1 MKFKGEQN
9 FQHENEQKKGVLI
22 AYLGTPDSPDV
33 LSVRRYLKE
42 FLSDPRIIE
51 VPKIIWWFILNIFI
65 LNFRSFNS
73 ARLYKSIWT
82 DGGSPLLVNC
92 LKIKEKVQKSLP
104 SNYQVALGMRYG
116 NPSIKSALNEL
127 KEANCRDI
135 EVITL
140 FPHYSATTVGS
151 IFDAVSTEIKSWRW
165 VPSVKFLNSYHDN
178 PLLIE
183 ILSKR
188 IKKSF
193 ESQGKQ
199 DKLVFSYH
207 SIPKKY
213 FDSGD
218 PYHCLCQK
226 TSRLIAEKLSLDEKD
241 YITAFQSRFGP
252 SEWLKPYTSETMKS
266 LPKEGIKSVQVVS
279 PGFGVDNLETLQEID
294 IENKEYFE
302 DAGGEN
308 FHYIPCLN
316 DDDDHVEFLI
326 SLIGK

>member
-51 VPKIIWWFILNIFI
+51 VPKIIWWFVLNIFI

-92 LKIKEKVQKSLP
+92 IKIREKVQKSLP

-193 ESQGKQ
+193 ESQGKP

-294 IENKEYFE
+294 IENREFFE

>member
-183 ILSKR
+183 ILSER
-188 IKKSF
+188 IQKSF
-193 ESQGKQ
+193 DSQGKP

>member
-1 MKFKGEQN
+1 MKFNGEQN

-92 LKIKEKVQKSLP
+92 IKIKEKVQKSLP

-127 KEANCRDI
+127 KEANCRDV

-193 ESQGKQ
+193 ESQGKP

>member
-51 VPKIIWWFILNIFI
+51 VPKIIWWFVLNIFI

-188 IKKSF
+188 IKRSF
-193 ESQGKQ
+193 ESQGKP

>member
-193 ESQGKQ
+193 DSQGKP

>member
-33 LSVRRYLKE
+33 LSVRSYLKE

-51 VPKIIWWFILNIFI
+51 VPKIIWWFVLNIFI

-92 LKIKEKVQKSLP
+92 IKIKEKIQKSLP

-135 EVITL
+135 EIITL

-165 VPSVKFLNSYHDN
+165 VPSIKFLNSYHDN

-188 IKKSF
+188 IQKSF
-193 ESQGKQ
+193 DSHGKP

-302 DAGGEN
+302 DAGGDN

>member
-51 VPKIIWWFILNIFI
+51 VPKIIWWFVLNIFI

-92 LKIKEKVQKSLP
+92 IKIKEKVQKSLP

-165 VPSVKFLNSYHDN
+165 VPSIKFLNSYHDN

-188 IKKSF
+188 IQKSF
-193 ESQGKQ
+193 ESQGKP

>member
-51 VPKIIWWFILNIFI
+51 VPKIIWWFVLNIFI

-92 LKIKEKVQKSLP
+92 IKIKEKVQKSLP
-104 SNYQVALGMRYG
+104 SNYQVTLGMRYG

-193 ESQGKQ
+193 ESQGKP

-302 DAGGEN
+302 DAGGES

-316 DDDDHVEFLI
+316 DDEDHDEDQ
-326 SLIGK
+326 

>member
-92 LKIKEKVQKSLP
+92 IKIKEKVQKSLP

-183 ILSKR
+183 ILSTR

-193 ESQGKQ
+193 ESQGKP

>member
-51 VPKIIWWFILNIFI
+51 VPKIIWWFVLNIFI

-92 LKIKEKVQKSLP
+92 IKIKEKVQKSLP

-116 NPSIKSALNEL
+116 NPSIKNALNEL

-193 ESQGKQ
+193 ESQGKP

-279 PGFGVDNLETLQEID
+279 PGFGVDNLETLQEIA
-294 IENKEYFE
+294 IETKEYFE

>member
-51 VPKIIWWFILNIFI
+51 VPKIIWWFVLNIFI

-82 DGGSPLLVNC
+82 EGGSPLLVNC
-92 LKIKEKVQKSLP
+92 IKIKEKVQKSLP

-188 IKKSF
+188 IQKSF
-193 ESQGKQ
+193 ESQGKP

-326 SLIGK
+326 SLIDK

>member
-51 VPKIIWWFILNIFI
+51 VPKIIWWFVLNIFI

-82 DGGSPLLVNC
+82 EGGSPLLVNC
-92 LKIKEKVQKSLP
+92 IKIKEKVQKSLP

-135 EVITL
+135 EIITL

-183 ILSKR
+183 ILSER

-193 ESQGKQ
+193 DSQGKP

>member
-1 MKFKGEQN
+1 MRFKGEQN

-193 ESQGKQ
+193 ESQGKP

>member
-51 VPKIIWWFILNIFI
+51 VPKIIWWFVLNIFI

-92 LKIKEKVQKSLP
+92 IKIKEKVQKSLP

-188 IKKSF
+188 IQKSF
-193 ESQGKQ
+193 ESQGKP

-252 SEWLKPYTSETMKS
+252 SEWLKPYTSEIMKS

>member
-1 MKFKGEQN
+1 MKFIGEQN

-193 ESQGKQ
+193 ESQGKP

-266 LPKEGIKSVQVVS
+266 LPKEGTKSVQVVS

>member
-22 AYLGTPDSPDV
+22 AYLGTPDSPDI

-51 VPKIIWWFILNIFI
+51 VPKIIWWFVLNIFI

-82 DGGSPLLVNC
+82 EGGSPLLVNC
-92 LKIKEKVQKSLP
+92 IKIKEKVQKSLP

-193 ESQGKQ
+193 ESQGKP

-226 TSRLIAEKLSLDEKD
+226 TSRLIAEKLSLEEKD

>member
-51 VPKIIWWFILNIFI
+51 VPKIIWWFVLNIFI

-92 LKIKEKVQKSLP
+92 IKIKEKLQKSLP

-116 NPSIKSALNEL
+116 NPSIKNALNEL

-188 IKKSF
+188 IQKSF
-193 ESQGKQ
+193 DSQGKP

-266 LPKEGIKSVQVVS
+266 LPKEGIKSGQVVS

>member
-1 MKFKGEQN
+1 M
-9 FQHENEQKKGVLI
+9 LI

-51 VPKIIWWFILNIFI
+51 VPKIIWWFVLNIFI

-92 LKIKEKVQKSLP
+92 IKIKEKVQKSLP

-193 ESQGKQ
+193 DSQGKP

>member
-92 LKIKEKVQKSLP
+92 IKIKEKIQKSLP

-183 ILSKR
+183 ILSER
-188 IKKSF
+188 IQKSF
-193 ESQGKQ
+193 DSQGKP

>member
-1 MKFKGEQN
+1 M
-9 FQHENEQKKGVLI
+9 LI

-51 VPKIIWWFILNIFI
+51 VPKIIWWFVLNIFI

-92 LKIKEKVQKSLP
+92 IKIKEKVQKSLP

-188 IKKSF
+188 IQKSF
-193 ESQGKQ
+193 DSQGKP

>member
-51 VPKIIWWFILNIFI
+51 VPKIIWWFVLNIFI

-92 LKIKEKVQKSLP
+92 IKIKEKVQKSLP

-183 ILSKR
+183 ILSER
-188 IKKSF
+188 IQKSF
-193 ESQGKQ
+193 DSQGKP

>member
-51 VPKIIWWFILNIFI
+51 LPKIIWWFVLNIFI

-82 DGGSPLLVNC
+82 EGGSPLLVNC
-92 LKIKEKVQKSLP
+92 IKIKEKVQKSLP

-193 ESQGKQ
+193 ESQGKP

>member
-51 VPKIIWWFILNIFI
+51 VPKIIWWFVLNIFI

-104 SNYQVALGMRYG
+104 SNYHVALGMRYG

-165 VPSVKFLNSYHDN
+165 VPSIKFLNSYHDN

-183 ILSKR
+183 ILSER

-193 ESQGKQ
+193 DSQGKP

>member
-51 VPKIIWWFILNIFI
+51 VPKIIWWFVLNIFI

-92 LKIKEKVQKSLP
+92 IKIREKVQKSLP

-193 ESQGKQ
+193 ESQGKP

-226 TSRLIAEKLSLDEKD
+226 TSRLIAEKLSLEEKD

>member
-9 FQHENEQKKGVLI
+9 FQHENGQKKGVLI

-51 VPKIIWWFILNIFI
+51 VPKIIWWFVLNIFI

-82 DGGSPLLVNC
+82 EGGSPLLVNC
-92 LKIKEKVQKSLP
+92 IKIKEKVQKSLP

-165 VPSVKFLNSYHDN
+165 VPSIKFLNSYHDN

-183 ILSKR
+183 ILSER

-193 ESQGKQ
+193 DSQGKP

>member
-9 FQHENEQKKGVLI
+9 FQHENEQKKGLLI

-51 VPKIIWWFILNIFI
+51 VPKIIWWFVLNIFI

-92 LKIKEKVQKSLP
+92 IKIREKVQKSLP

-193 ESQGKQ
+193 ESQGKP

-294 IENKEYFE
+294 IENREFFE

-326 SLIGK
+326 SLIDK

>member
-22 AYLGTPDSPDV
+22 TYLGTPDSPDV

-51 VPKIIWWFILNIFI
+51 VPKIIWWFVLNIFI

-188 IKKSF
+188 IQKSF
-193 ESQGKQ
+193 DSQGKP

>member
-51 VPKIIWWFILNIFI
+51 VPKIIWWFVLNIFI

-92 LKIKEKVQKSLP
+92 IKIKEKVQKSLP

-193 ESQGKQ
+193 ESQGKP

-226 TSRLIAEKLSLDEKD
+226 TSRLIAEKLSLNEKD

>member
-9 FQHENEQKKGVLI
+9 FLHENEQKKGVLI

-188 IKKSF
+188 IQKSF
-193 ESQGKQ
+193 ESQGKP

>member
-51 VPKIIWWFILNIFI
+51 VPKIIWWFVLNIFI

-92 LKIKEKVQKSLP
+92 IKIKEKVQKSLP

-193 ESQGKQ
+193 ESQGKP

-241 YITAFQSRFGP
+241 FITAFQSRFGP

-326 SLIGK
+326 SLICK

>member
-9 FQHENEQKKGVLI
+9 FQHENKQKKGVLI

-51 VPKIIWWFILNIFI
+51 VPKIIWWFVLNIFI

-92 LKIKEKVQKSLP
+92 IKIKEKVQKSLP

-116 NPSIKSALNEL
+116 NPSIKNALNEL

-188 IKKSF
+188 IQKSF
-193 ESQGKQ
+193 DSQGKP

>member
-22 AYLGTPDSPDV
+22 TYLGTPDSPDV

-51 VPKIIWWFILNIFI
+51 VPKIIWWFVLNIFI

-92 LKIKEKVQKSLP
+92 IKIKEKVQKSLP

-193 ESQGKQ
+193 ESQGKP

>member
-22 AYLGTPDSPDV
+22 TYLGTPDSPDV

-51 VPKIIWWFILNIFI
+51 VPKIIWWFVLNIFI

-92 LKIKEKVQKSLP
+92 IKIKEKVQKSLP

-183 ILSKR
+183 ILSER

-193 ESQGKQ
+193 DSQGKP

>member
-9 FQHENEQKKGVLI
+9 FQHENQQKKGVLI

-51 VPKIIWWFILNIFI
+51 VPKIIWWFVLNIFI

-92 LKIKEKVQKSLP
+92 IKIREKVQKSLP

-183 ILSKR
+183 ILSER

-193 ESQGKQ
+193 DSQGKP

>member
-51 VPKIIWWFILNIFI
+51 VPKIIWWFVLNIFI

-82 DGGSPLLVNC
+82 ERGSPLLVNC
-92 LKIKEKVQKSLP
+92 IKIKEKVQKSLP

-151 IFDAVSTEIKSWRW
+151 IFDAVSSEIKSWRW
-165 VPSVKFLNSYHDN
+165 VPSIKFLNSYHDN

-188 IKKSF
+188 IQKSF
-193 ESQGKQ
+193 DSKGKP
-199 DKLVFSYH
+199 DKLIFSYH

-226 TSRLIAEKLSLDEKD
+226 TSRLIAEKISLDEKD

-316 DDDDHVEFLI
+316 DDDDHVEFLT
-326 SLIGK
+326 SLIVK

>member
-1 MKFKGEQN
+1 M
-9 FQHENEQKKGVLI
+9 LI

-51 VPKIIWWFILNIFI
+51 VPKIIWWFVLNIFI

-82 DGGSPLLVNC
+82 EGGSPLLVNC
-92 LKIKEKVQKSLP
+92 IKIKEKVQKSLP

-193 ESQGKQ
+193 ESQGKP

>member
-51 VPKIIWWFILNIFI
+51 VPKIIWWFVLNIFI

-92 LKIKEKVQKSLP
+92 IKIKEKLQKSLP

-116 NPSIKSALNEL
+116 NPSIKNALNEL
-127 KEANCRDI
+127 KEANCRDV

-188 IKKSF
+188 IQKSF
-193 ESQGKQ
+193 DSQGKP

>member
-92 LKIKEKVQKSLP
+92 IKIKEKLQKSLP

-116 NPSIKSALNEL
+116 NPSIKNALNEL

-193 ESQGKQ
+193 EFQGKP

>member
-9 FQHENEQKKGVLI
+9 FQHENEQKKGLLI

-51 VPKIIWWFILNIFI
+51 VPKIIWWFVLNIFI

-92 LKIKEKVQKSLP
+92 IKIREKVQKSLP

-193 ESQGKQ
+193 ESQGKP

-226 TSRLIAEKLSLDEKD
+226 TSRLIAEKLSLEEKD

>member
-92 LKIKEKVQKSLP
+92 IKIKEKVQKSLP

-193 ESQGKQ
+193 ECQGKP

-266 LPKEGIKSVQVVS
+266 LPKEGIRSVQVVS